1 MKICKNCGRQTDD
14 DKVRCPYCGNV
25 FEGDMDLVLRRMK
38 SDLQN
43 CKNGYA
49 AAAQPVAQ
57 AQPVA
62 PAQAQPA
69 VPAASAQESSWQ
81 KERLEMMTSLA
92 EMRGEVRALHGELD
106 RLQSGRAAYP
116 QPIVLQQP
124 SAAGDA
130 SAQPAAYAPAPAAQ
144 AAQPQY
150 VSAPQYVAAPGVM
163 YVPPQVAAVQPGNET
178 KSELKKVRSSNR
190 IVIAILCIALIA
202 VSVAMFFRP
211 WVTFLIGAEEYSFRG
226 FDAVN
231 FLLGNGAGSNFDIYL
246 HQLIS
251 ADALWMGNYLATP
264 VRYVVYYGIVVYGA
278 LLVLTFPI
286 LFSLGGRF
294 IGKGWHSAF
303 AWLPFIVALILFGLF
318 FWISGFSSMTMSF
331 LIGAAANLVRVIFI
345 AFYSRKV
352 DWKIVEKP
360 VLNTPKPKLPEKAK
374 KK

>member
-43 CKNGYA
+43 YKHGYA
-49 AAAQPVAQ
+49 ATAQPVAQ

-62 PAQAQPA
+62 PA
-69 VPAASAQESSWQ
+69 VPAAPAGAAAQESSWQ

-124 SAAGDA
+124 PAAGDA
-130 SAQPAAYAPAPAAQ
+130 PSQPAYAPAPAAQ
-144 AAQPQY
+144 AQY

-163 YVPPQVAAVQPGNET
+163 YMPPQAAAAQPSGET

-202 VSVAMFFRP
+202 VSIAMFFRP

-231 FLLGNGAGSNFDIYL
+231 FLLGNGAGSHFDIYL

-251 ADALWMGNYLATP
+251 ADALWLGNYLATP

-318 FWISGFSSMTMSF
+318 FWISGFSSMTVSF

-360 VLNTPKPKLPEKAK
+360 MLNTPKPKLPEKTK